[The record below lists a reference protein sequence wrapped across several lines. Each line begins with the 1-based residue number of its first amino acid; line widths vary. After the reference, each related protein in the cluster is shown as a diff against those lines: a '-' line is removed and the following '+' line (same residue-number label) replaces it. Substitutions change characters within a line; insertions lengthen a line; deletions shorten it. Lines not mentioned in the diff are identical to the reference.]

1 MSTAELVFTK
11 RSVIHSLRN
20 LDSLVTAI
28 VAPVAIMLL
37 FVTVFGTALGGAVGG
52 AYADY
57 VTPGVMLLCAG
68 FGAALT
74 ATSVHTDVS
83 KGFVERLRTMPIRAS
98 GVIFGHVLASVLRN
112 LVSTAIVMLVAVA
125 LGFRPT
131 ASPVGWLGI
140 AALLAAYILVFT
152 LIAAAWGLAARSVDS
167 AGMFSFVALFLPYL
181 STAFIPAGSLPGFLQ
196 GFAAHQPVTLVTE
209 SLRGLATGAP
219 VAETLLWSGLWL
231 AALGGGAAFL
241 AAALFRR
248 AARRRPAPPPKPP
261 PRTPAPPA
269 HEGAPTPP

>member
-98 GVIFGHVLASVLRN
+98 GGDLRACPRQCPAQPRVHRHRHAGRGGARVPPHGLAGR
-112 LVSTAIVMLVAVA
+112 VARHRGPA
-125 LGFRPT
+125 RRLHPGLHAHRGG
-131 ASPVGWLGI
+131 VG
-140 AALLAAYILVFT
+140 
-152 LIAAAWGLAARSVDS
+152 GLAARSVDS

-248 AARRRPAPPPKPP
+248 AARR
-261 PRTPAPPA
+261 
-269 HEGAPTPP
+269 